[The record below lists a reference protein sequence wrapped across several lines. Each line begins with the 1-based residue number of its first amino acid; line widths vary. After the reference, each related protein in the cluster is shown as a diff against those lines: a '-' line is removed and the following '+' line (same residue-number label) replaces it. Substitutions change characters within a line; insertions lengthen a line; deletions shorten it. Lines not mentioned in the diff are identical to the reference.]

1 MRGALC
7 LIVLLVVGCTA
18 VTDRPAKWL
27 TRDGSLADPQDYA
40 DCLSKAR
47 YTDQFASSGVPSY
60 NLPQTD
66 HTLLAV
72 CMEAHGYQRRGRVG
86 TVSRDDGR

>member
-7 LIVLLVVGCTA
+7 LIGLLLVGCAA
-18 VTDRPAKWL
+18 VPGRPGNWL
-27 TRDGSLADPQDYA
+27 TRDGALADPQDYA

-47 YTDQFASSGVPSY
+47 STDQVASSGGSIY
-60 NLPQTD
+60 ALPQTD

-72 CMEAHGYQRRGRVG
+72 CMEAHGYQIRGRLK
-86 TVSRDDGR
+86 TVSRDGAR